1 MDSGLIAPEEL
12 SYAAGSVVNENVLFF
27 TFLWFAI
34 IALVAFVGLF
44 ITRRILH
51 RVFAVPIAMKKKV
64 LQVLVPKEAGKKEEE
79 QKSSKKDYKE
89 LIAVMESFYMALGHL
104 KPKHTLRGFLFG
116 RDDQVSLEI
125 VVLDSLIK
133 FFVVMPA
140 HLHQFFEQQI
150 HAQYPSAHIIELEDY
165 NMFRPKG
172 FIAAAPMSLNKSWIF
187 PIRTYKKMDSDPIN
201 SLTNAMS
208 KVEKHQGAAIQ
219 ILIRTAS
226 RKWRQKGLKVI
237 SDMQQGR
244 SLNEAINKFAPE
256 KAINIALT
264 TVSNAIL
271 TASGSDQSYRYQQT
285 PGAPPGQPKEYR
297 HTNIEQEL
305 MKSIGEKSSKVGFE
319 TNVRVIT
326 SADKPELAEMNLFNI
341 CNAFAV
347 FLGPES
353 GMNFYKEK
361 YFSKRALIKHFIYR
375 SFDDKRRFILNT
387 EELTSLYHMP
397 ISTTETP
404 NIEWL
409 KARSATPP
417 LNMPKEG
424 ILLGESNYR
433 GKKTL
438 VKMAKDDRRRHMYV
452 IGMTGSGKSTIM
464 QNMIVQDIQN
474 GEGCCYIDPHGEAV
488 QLILGCIPPER
499 ADDVI
504 LFEPGDIERPVGLNM
519 LEAKTEDE
527 KDFVTQEMISIFY
540 KLVTDPSMIGPIFEH
555 YMRNAMLTLMAD
567 VDDPYTI
574 VEIPRILTDTDFQEF
589 KLKDLTD
596 PIIRAFWEKELPQT
610 SGQAKGEML
619 PYLISKIGR
628 FIENNMMRNI
638 IGQPRSGFDFREA
651 MDSKKII
658 LVNLSKGQ
666 IGELNSN
673 LLGLIIV
680 SKLQMAALGRVNIP
694 EEQRNDFYLYIDEFQ
709 NFITDSI
716 ATILSEA
723 RKYRLDLIL
732 AHQYIAQLSPK
743 QGDTKVRDAIFGNVG
758 TICCFR
764 VGVDD
769 SEIMAKQM
777 APVFNEFDV
786 MNIERFTTYIRLLIN
801 QTAARPFD
809 MKPAP
814 PPKGDQKIAEALRQL
829 SRLKY
834 GRDRA
839 IVEAEIYERS
849 KLGEL

>member
-1 MDSGLIAPEEL
+1 MDSDFIPTEDLPSVATSIA
-12 SYAAGSVVNENVLFF
+12 GENTLFF
-27 TFLWFAI
+27 TFLWVVAI
-34 IALVAFVGLF
+34 GILIFIGLF
-44 ITRRILH
+44 IVRKILH
-51 RVFAVPIAMKKKV
+51 RIFAVPIAMKKKV
-64 LQVLVPKEAGKKEEE
+64 IQVLVPKEASEKEEE
-79 QKSSKKDYKE
+79 KKSSKKDYKE
-89 LIAVMESFYMALGHL
+89 LIAVMESFYMAMGHL
-104 KPKHTLRGFLFG
+104 KPKNKLRGFLFG

-125 VVLDSLIK
+125 VTLDSLIK

-150 HAQYPSAHIIELEDY
+150 HAQYPSAQIKELEDY

-172 FIAAAPMSLNKSWIF
+172 YIAAAPLSLNKSWIL
-187 PIRTYKKMDSDPIN
+187 PIRTYKKMDSDPL
-201 SLTNAMS
+201 SALTNAMS
-208 KVEKHQGAAIQ
+208 KVEKNQGAAIQ
-219 ILIRTAS
+219 ILVRTAP

-237 SDMQQGR
+237 SEMQQGK
-244 SLNEAINKFAPE
+244 SLGEAINKFAPE
-256 KAINIALT
+256 KIIG
-264 TVSNAIL
+264 AIL
-271 TASGSDQSYRYQQT
+271 NTIINALLGASGSSQSLQHQQV
-285 PGAPPGQPKEYR
+285 PGMPAQQPKEYR
-297 HTNIEQEL
+297 HTNLEQEM

-319 TNVRVIT
+319 VNVRVVT
-326 SADKPELAEMNLFNI
+326 SADKPQLAEMNLFNI
-341 CNAFAV
+341 SSAFAV

-353 GMNFYKEK
+353 GMNFHKEK
-361 YFSKRALIKHFIYR
+361 YFSRRALISSFIYR
-375 SFDDKRRFILNT
+375 SFDEKRRFVLNT
-387 EELTSLYHMP
+387 EELASIFHMP
-397 ISTTETP
+397 ISSTETP

-409 KARSATPP
+409 KARGAVPP

-424 ILLGESNYR
+424 IVLGESHYR

-438 VKMAKDDRRRHMYV
+438 VRMAKDDRRRHMYV

-488 QLILGCIPPER
+488 QLILSCIPPER

-673 LLGLIIV
+673 LLGLIVV
-680 SKLQMAALGRVNIP
+680 SKLQMAALGRVNMP
-694 EEQRNDFYLYIDEFQ
+694 EEQRSDFYLYIDEFQ

-716 ATILSEA
+716 STILSEA

-758 TICCFR
+758 TICCYR

-769 SEIMAKQM
+769 SELMAKQM

-786 MNIERFTTYIRLLIN
+786 MNIERFTTYIRLLID

-809 MKPAP
+809 MKPYP
-814 PPKGDQKIAEALRQL
+814 PPKGDPKIAEALRQL